1 MDTNPARTAIVADLI
16 KYGIIVVEV
25 DIAKFAPVSPPTSKA
40 TRNRRKII
48 PPPRIAMS
56 IKKLNNEDKRFSKL
70 FFITTPPYINRTGKN
85 SAKINMATTRWINTH
100 ITASLEV
107 SPISDSA
114 IPIAAYIAKA
124 KGGVI
129 PSNAPVI
136 AGSIAAT
143 NNGFA
148 PTATKAPNMPVP
160 KMAI

>member
-70 FFITTPPYINRTGKN
+70 FFITTPPYINRRFVN
-85 SAKINMATTRWINTH
+85 LNEN
-100 ITASLEV
+100 
-107 SPISDSA
+107 
-114 IPIAAYIAKA
+114 
-124 KGGVI
+124 
-129 PSNAPVI
+129 
-136 AGSIAAT
+136 
-143 NNGFA
+143 
-148 PTATKAPNMPVP
+148 
-160 KMAI
+160 